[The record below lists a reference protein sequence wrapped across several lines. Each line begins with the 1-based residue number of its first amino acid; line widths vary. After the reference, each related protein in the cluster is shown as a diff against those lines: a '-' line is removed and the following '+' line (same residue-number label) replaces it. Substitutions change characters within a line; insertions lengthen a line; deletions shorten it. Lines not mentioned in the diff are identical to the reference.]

1 MTRKL
6 RYAQKSIPAETHGG
20 TMTGSSNVL
29 FKQIIKV
36 EA

>member
-6 RYAQKSIPAETHGG
+6 RHTQKSIPAETHGVA
-20 TMTGSSNVL
+20 MTGSSNVF